1 MLQINMRINSQLLGC
16 FKITKIKQTVVM
28 ELTRKSN
35 NAFDLQINQDGQQLH
50 KKWTGRKILL
60 T

>member
-1 MLQINMRINSQLLGC
+1 MLQINMRINSRFFGC

-35 NAFDLQINQDGQQLH
+35 NAFDLQIN
-50 KKWTGRKILL
+50 
-60 T
+60 